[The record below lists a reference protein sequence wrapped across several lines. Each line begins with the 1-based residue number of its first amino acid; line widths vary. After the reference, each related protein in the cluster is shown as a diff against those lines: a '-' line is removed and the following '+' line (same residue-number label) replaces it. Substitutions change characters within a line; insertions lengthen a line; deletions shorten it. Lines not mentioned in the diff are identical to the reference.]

1 MADVRTKSMRKQDI
15 LILTIGLLL
24 IPQVGKAQTYDEEK
38 RLQWRSMETGPLEF
52 EPKFYYWLFHN
63 SYAHHEWEWEWHGF
77 KSGLYLH
84 LKPHKSDAKPLLPKR
99 TLGATTDE
107 WTRESTDKQEANFKH
122 QLEQETLAAADRR
135 IDGAYLLYKDDFDA
149 MQKKISAGLTYCLA
163 NSKGDANVIS
173 LVQSLSN
180 QNRFITEQ
188 VSYVHKNGLGYEL
201 ENAKRQECY
210 IKLKADM
217 EKVTQSTIDLM
228 RYVEVS
234 K

>member
-1 MADVRTKSMRKQDI
+1 MKKK
-15 LILTIGLLL
+15 LIIATMGIVLV
-24 IPQVGKAQTYDEEK
+24 PQISVAQVYDEEK
-38 RLQWRSMETGPLEF
+38 RLQWRSMETGPLGF

-63 SYAHHEWEWEWHGF
+63 NYAHHEWEWEWHGF

-84 LKPHKSDAKPLLPKR
+84 LKPNKSDAKPLIPKR
-99 TLGATTDE
+99 TLGATTDV
-107 WTRESTDKQEANFKH
+107 WTKESTDSHEKNFKH

-135 IDGAYLLYKDDFDA
+135 IDGAYLLFKDDFDN

-163 NSKGDANVIS
+163 NSKGDADVIS
-173 LVQSLSN
+173 LVNSLSN

-188 VSYVHKNGLGYEL
+188 VKYVHKSGNGYEL
-201 ENAKRQECY
+201 ENAKREECY

>member
-1 MADVRTKSMRKQDI
+1 MKKT
-15 LILTIGLLL
+15 LIIITMGLALL
-24 IPQVGKAQTYDEEK
+24 PQISKAQVYDEEK

-52 EPKFYYWLFHN
+52 EPRFYYWLFHN
-63 SYAHHEWEWEWHGF
+63 SYAHHEWEWEWHGLF
-77 KSGLYLH
+77 HSGFYLN
-84 LKPHKSDAKPLLPKR
+84 LKPHKSDAKPLIPKR
-99 TLGATTDE
+99 TLGATTDL
-107 WTRESTDKQEANFKH
+107 WTKESTDSQEKDFKH

-135 IDGAYLLYKDDFDA
+135 IDGAYLLFKDDFDN
-149 MQKKISAGLTYCLA
+149 MQNKISAGLTYCLA

-173 LVQSLSN
+173 LVNSLSN
-180 QNRFITEQ
+180 QNKFITEQ
-188 VSYVHKNGLGYEL
+188 VNYVHKSGNGYEL
-201 ENAKRQECY
+201 ENAKREECY

>member
-1 MADVRTKSMRKQDI
+1 MKRTVI
-15 LILTIGLLL
+15 AITLGIVLV
-24 IPQVGKAQTYDEEK
+24 PQISVAQVYDEEK
-38 RLQWRSMETGPLEF
+38 RLQWRSMETGPLGF

-63 SYAHHEWEWEWHGF
+63 NYAHHEWEWEWQGF

-84 LKPHKSDAKPLLPKR
+84 LKPNKSDAKPLIPKR
-99 TLGATTDE
+99 TLGATTDV
-107 WTRESTDKQEANFKH
+107 WTKESTDSHEKYFKH

-135 IDGAYLLYKDDFDA
+135 IDGAYLLFKEDFDN
-149 MQKKISAGLTYCLA
+149 MQKKISAGLTYCLS
-163 NSKGDANVIS
+163 NSKGDANIIS
-173 LVQSLSN
+173 LVNSLSK

-188 VSYVHKNGLGYEL
+188 VKYVHKSGNGYEL
-201 ENAKRQECY
+201 ENAKREECY
-210 IKLKADM
+210 IKLKAEM

>member
-1 MADVRTKSMRKQDI
+1 MGII
-15 LILTIGLLL
+15 LL
-24 IPQVGKAQTYDEEK
+24 PQVSEAQVRDDEK

-52 EPKFYYWLFHN
+52 EPKFYYWMFHN
-63 SYAHHEWEWEWHGF
+63 SYAHHEWEWEWHGLF
-77 KSGLYLH
+77 HSGFYLN
-84 LKPHKSDAKPLLPKR
+84 LKPHKSDAKPLIPKR
-99 TLGATTDE
+99 TLGATTDV
-107 WTRESTDKQEANFKH
+107 WTKESTEAQEKNFKH

-135 IDGAYLLYKDDFDA
+135 VDGAYLLFKDDFDN
-149 MQKKISAGLTYCLA
+149 MQSKISAGLTYCLA

-173 LVQSLSN
+173 LVNSLSN

-188 VSYVHKNGLGYEL
+188 VSYVHKSGNGYEL
-201 ENAKRQECY
+201 ENAKREECY

>member
-1 MADVRTKSMRKQDI
+1 MKRTVIAITMGI
-15 LILTIGLLL
+15 VLV
-24 IPQVGKAQTYDEEK
+24 PQISVAQVYDEEK
-38 RLQWRSMETGPLEF
+38 RLQWRSMETGPLGF

-63 SYAHHEWEWEWHGF
+63 NYAHHEWEWEWHGLF
-77 KSGLYLH
+77 HSGFYLN
-84 LKPHKSDAKPLLPKR
+84 LKPHKSDAKPLIPKR
-99 TLGATTDE
+99 TLGATTDV
-107 WTRESTDKQEANFKH
+107 WTKESTDSQEKDFKH

-135 IDGAYLLYKDDFDA
+135 IDGAYLLFKDDFDN

-173 LVQSLSN
+173 LVNSLSN

-188 VSYVHKNGLGYEL
+188 VKYVHKSGNGYEL
-201 ENAKRQECY
+201 ENAKREECY

>member
-1 MADVRTKSMRKQDI
+1 MTMGVVM
-15 LILTIGLLL
+15 
-24 IPQVGKAQTYDEEK
+24 IPQMGMAQVYDNEK
-38 RLQWRSMETGPLEF
+38 CLQWRSMESGPLGF
-52 EPKFYYWLFHN
+52 APKEYYWAFHN

-84 LKPHKSDAKPLLPKR
+84 LKPNKSSAKPLIPKR
-99 TLGATTDE
+99 TLGATTDV
-107 WTRESTDKQEANFKH
+107 WTKESTDAQEKNFKH

-135 IDGAYLLYKDDFDA
+135 VDGAYLLFKDDFAD
-149 MQKKISAGLTYCLA
+149 MQRKISTGLTYCLA
-163 NSKGDANVIS
+163 NSKGDANVVA
-173 LVQSLSN
+173 LVNSLSN

-188 VSYVHKNGLGYEL
+188 VSYVHKSGNGYEL
-201 ENAKRQECY
+201 ENAKREECY

>member
-1 MADVRTKSMRKQDI
+1 MV
-15 LILTIGLLL
+15 LV
-24 IPQVGKAQTYDEEK
+24 PQVSEAQVHDEEK
-38 RLQWRSMETGPLEF
+38 YLQWRSMETGPLGF

-63 SYAHHEWEWEWHGF
+63 NYAHHEWEWEWHGLF
-77 KSGLYLH
+77 HSGFYLN
-84 LKPHKSDAKPLLPKR
+84 LKPHKSDAKPLIPKR
-99 TLGATTDE
+99 TLGATTDV
-107 WTRESTDKQEANFKH
+107 WTKESTDSQEKDFKH

-135 IDGAYLLYKDDFDA
+135 IDGAYLLFKDDFDN

-173 LVQSLSN
+173 LVNSLSN

-188 VSYVHKNGLGYEL
+188 VKYVHKSGNGYEL
-201 ENAKRQECY
+201 ENAKREECY

>member
-1 MADVRTKSMRKQDI
+1 MKRTVIAITMGI
-15 LILTIGLLL
+15 VLV
-24 IPQVGKAQTYDEEK
+24 PQISVAQVYDEEK
-38 RLQWRSMETGPLEF
+38 RLQWRSMETGPLGF

-63 SYAHHEWEWEWHGF
+63 NYAHHEWEWEWHGLF
-77 KSGLYLH
+77 HSGFYLN
-84 LKPHKSDAKPLLPKR
+84 LKPHKSDAKPLIPKR
-99 TLGATTDE
+99 TLGATTDV
-107 WTRESTDKQEANFKH
+107 WTKESTDSQEKDFKH

-135 IDGAYLLYKDDFDA
+135 IDGAYLLFKDDFDN

-163 NSKGDANVIS
+163 NSKGDAYVIS
-173 LVQSLSN
+173 LVNSLSN

-188 VSYVHKNGLGYEL
+188 VKYVHKSGNGYEL
-201 ENAKRQECY
+201 ENAKREECY

>member
-1 MADVRTKSMRKQDI
+1 MTFMIMKTK
-15 LILTIGLLL
+15 LIIMTMGMLLV
-24 IPQVGKAQTYDEEK
+24 PAMSEAQVYDEEK
-38 RLQWRSMETGPLEF
+38 RLQWRSMETGPLGF
-52 EPKFYYWLFHN
+52 EPKHYYWIFHN
-63 SYAHHEWEWEWHGF
+63 SYAHHELEWEWHGF

-84 LKPHKSDAKPLLPKR
+84 LKPNKSDAKPVVPKR
-99 TLGATTDE
+99 TLGATTDV
-107 WTRESTDKQEANFKH
+107 WTKESTDSQEKDFKH

-135 IDGAYLLYKDDFDA
+135 VDAAYLLFKDDFAD
-149 MQKKISAGLTYCLA
+149 MQNKISAGLTYCLA
-163 NSKGDANVIS
+163 NSKGDANVVL
-173 LVQSLSN
+173 LVNSLSN

-188 VSYVHKNGLGYEL
+188 VSYVHKSSNGYEL
-201 ENAKRQECY
+201 ENAKREECY

>member
-1 MADVRTKSMRKQDI
+1 MRKN
-15 LILTIGLLL
+15 LIIATLGMMLV
-24 IPQVGKAQTYDEEK
+24 PQVSEAQVHDDEK
-38 RLQWRSMETGPLEF
+38 YLQWRSMETGPLEF
-52 EPKFYYWLFHN
+52 APKLYYWLFHN
-63 SYAHHEWEWEWHGF
+63 NYAHHEWEWEWHGF
-77 KSGLYLH
+77 KSGFFLH
-84 LKPHKSDAKPLLPKR
+84 LKENKSDAKPLIPKR
-99 TLGATTDE
+99 TLGATTDV
-107 WTRESTDKQEANFKH
+107 WTKESTDSQEKDFKH

-135 IDGAYLLYKDDFDA
+135 IDGAYLLFKDDFDN

-173 LVQSLSN
+173 LVNSLSN

-188 VSYVHKNGLGYEL
+188 VSYVHKSGNGYEL
-201 ENAKRQECY
+201 ENAKREECY

>member
-1 MADVRTKSMRKQDI
+1 MKKT
-15 LILTIGLLL
+15 LIAITMGMVLV
-24 IPQVGKAQTYDEEK
+24 PQVSEAQVHDEEK
-38 RLQWRSMETGPLEF
+38 RLQWRSMETGPLGF

-63 SYAHHEWEWEWHGF
+63 NYAHHEWEWEWHGLF
-77 KSGLYLH
+77 HSGFYLN
-84 LKPHKSDAKPLLPKR
+84 LKPHKSDAKPLIPKR
-99 TLGATTDE
+99 TLGATTDV
-107 WTRESTDKQEANFKH
+107 WTKESTDSQEKDFKH

-135 IDGAYLLYKDDFDA
+135 IDGAYLLFKDDFDN

-173 LVQSLSN
+173 LVNSLSN

-188 VSYVHKNGLGYEL
+188 VKYVHKSGNGYEL
-201 ENAKRQECY
+201 ENAKREECY